1 MVRTTGTPLEYWNRF
16 RRWAQIFGAL
26 KIEEQE
32 ALDEFFISP
41 AGVPRDNL
49 PLAYGFFSDWFLM
62 DRKLTRRGVTPLELF
77 IQVLEQ
83 EKKGAK
89 QDLAVYRKFMATNRF
104 GLFRVEEASPGE
116 WINLKAFPDGG
127 SLRVFEQTGSRQ
139 AEKGSYLVGRLVVFE
154 DHWAMSNA
162 GFPLPREGSYSLDR
176 LFSGSAAEELGPG
189 LRPRDA
195 VRLLMPKTDW
205 ENEDLGRVR
214 ARLASILQKS
224 GVDVPVSRIEESIRE
239 AHAKK
244 AKRPPFAEDM
254 LRGLSAKPDFKEAAD
269 LVSTL
274 WNRTLAECDPALD
287 PRVLNKGPLERMLL
301 GDMNRMIQERFLCE
315 GSARSNPGPAAVQAA
330 VAQWLDLPQK
340 ELDGKTPRQA
350 ILEERK
356 TLGNPQERIGYDVS
370 IDSVG
375 PSANE
380 IEADHMLAAGEKALR
395 NGRAEE
401 ALRCYEGAYQR
412 LKGHPEIFRILG
424 NLATAHAMLGHR
436 KQSLEM
442 LRAALKLNP
451 DYRTARDNL
460 HLMES
465 MSPQEFEKRRLAGFF
480 GNMKFVKDGGKRRKS
495 RSS

>member
-1 MVRTTGTPLEYWNRF
+1 MPKSKAHEYWNRF
-16 RRWAQIFGAL
+16 RRWAQTFGAL
-26 KIEEQE
+26 RVEEQE

-41 AGVPRDNL
+41 AGVPKDSL

-62 DRKLTRRGVTPLELF
+62 DRKLTRRGITPLEMF

-104 GLFRVEEASPGE
+104 GLFRIEEASPGE
-116 WINLKAFPDGG
+116 WIDLKAVPGGG

-139 AEKGSYLVGRLVVFE
+139 AEKGSYLVGRLVAFE

-162 GFPLPREGSYSLDR
+162 GFPVPKEGSYSLDR
-176 LFSGSAAEELGPG
+176 LFSMDGEPDSRRG
-189 LRPRDA
+189 LTPREA
-195 VRLLMPKTDW
+195 VRFLMPKTDW
-205 ENEDLGRVR
+205 GHEDLGRVR

-224 GVDVPVSRIEESIRE
+224 GVDVPVSRMEESIRE

-244 AKRPPFAEDM
+244 AKRAPFVENI

-301 GDMNRMIQERFLCE
+301 GDMNRMIQERFLSE
-315 GSARSNPGPAAVQAA
+315 GSARSKPGPAAVQAA
-330 VAQWLDLPQK
+330 VAQWLDLPQR
-340 ELDGKTPRQA
+340 ELDGKTPREA
-350 ILEERK
+350 ILAERK
-356 TLGNPQERIGYDVS
+356 ALGNPQERIGYEVS
-370 IDSVG
+370 IDSIE
-375 PSANE
+375 PSADE
-380 IEADHMLAAGEKALR
+380 IGAGRMLAEGEKALR
-395 NGRAEE
+395 SGLAEE

-412 LKGHPEIFRILG
+412 LKGHPETFRILG
-424 NLATAHAMLGHR
+424 NLATAHAMLGNR

-465 MSPQEFEKRRLAGFF
+465 MSPEEFEKKRLNGFF
-480 GNMKFVKDGGKRRKS
+480 GKMKFVMDDRKKRKP